1 MNRFN
6 VGDLGQASKGVSCD
20 TLFPTPLRVS
30 LSQKQSE
37 RQGVDIMPAVGVT
50 TELQCG
56 LRLKM
61 GIQKG
66 SKRGL

>member
-1 MNRFN
+1 MW
-6 VGDLGQASKGVSCD
+6 VTWVKQEKGVSCD

-37 RQGVDIMPAVGVT
+37 RQGVDIMPAGGGT

-56 LRLKM
+56 LRLKT